1 MHACYMRILVMI
13 VCGAVLLSAA
23 EEKPAYE
30 TEGLRDPMSKVK
42 TAKVQETEVTEK
54 TEDKSR
60 VQEIQQTLSR
70 CRIEG
75 VAICGDERCV
85 VINDTI
91 LSEGDRILPDSDIT
105 IGKIEE
111 GKITFVLENSELEF
125 ILTPVEEDIIP
136 M

>member
-1 MHACYMRILVMI
+1 MKILVLI
-13 VCGAVLLSAA
+13 FCGAVVLTAA

-30 TEGLRDPMSKVK
+30 SDGMRDPMSKVK
-42 TAKVQETEVTEK
+42 KVKTQETEVTEK

-75 VAICGDERCV
+75 IAICGDDRCV
-85 VINDTI
+85 VINDSI
-91 LSEGDRILPDSDIT
+91 LSEGDPILPDSDIT

-111 GKITFVLENSELEF
+111 GKITFVLENSEVEF
-125 ILTPVEEDIIP
+125 ILTPVEEDVIP